1 MNGLT
6 KTGSKR
12 IEQVPPRLKHEF
24 PQVPL
29 DTIEQGVEEHVRRL
43 IVSAHF
49 DDYVPL
55 LVHRAVRE
63 RLRAIN

>member
-6 KTGSKR
+6 QTGATR
-12 IEQVPPRLKHEF
+12 IQQVPRTLKHEF

-29 DTIEQGVEEHVRRL
+29 EAIEQDVEEHLRRL
-43 IVSAHF
+43 IASAHF
-49 DDYVPL
+49 DDFVPL

-63 RLRAIN
+63 RLRDVN